1 MTESPK
7 TAIIVAII
15 GILGTT
21 MSAFIGGQGIFFNRQ
36 SDSPVAA
43 ATSQLS
49 QPQQPAPPTFQPLIP
64 TTQAAQAPVA
74 TSTAIEQTSDVAA
87 DESTSATFTDEPV
100 LATRNDIATTSEL
113 DPLTTLQLQ
122 VEQANEKLN
131 LVWNAASHAARQK
144 ILAEQRT
151 WLKKRELDCKL
162 QSLDVAPHHQDQQ
175 RLICERDETNQ
186 RVSTL
191 RQALEHQ
198 EILLAQ
204 QQSMPNEPTSVPTV
218 ATTSSSEDEITQRIA
233 AQNAAKMQQN
243 MRHLEQQ
250 LRNF

>member
-1 MTESPK
+1 MSLTPK
-7 TAIIVAII
+7 DAIISVAITLA
-15 GILGTT
+15 GATAA
-21 MSAFIGGQGIFFNRQ
+21 AFIGGDGVFNHASDASTPTTVQ
-36 SDSPVAA
+36 STP
-43 ATSQLS
+43 

-87 DESTSATFTDEPV
+87 GESTSATFTDEPV

-191 RQALEHQ
+191 RQALERQ